1 MKIKNIGK
9 WTVCALVALPLLAC
23 SSSERV
29 EDKMM
34 VDDGAVLISGD
45 LTYEKA
51 MEALAPLMTKND
63 VAVMKI
69 IENGQIGQPVAVDA
83 QLREIK
89 VSSVVHLYFTQSDEV
104 TARLEVPARLKDYRK
119 IWPAPAAP
127 RGRSWRSARGRSS
140 RSRPLSRCGWTP
152 TAYPRTGNNTCRNPA
167 DRASHGRSS
176 AGSSDDES
184 PDAAPFVFPLIF
196 QHLLST

>member
-69 IENGQIGQPVAVDA
+69 IERLPTDKIVFTKRFIA
-83 QLREIK
+83 
-89 VSSVVHLYFTQSDEV
+89 VSSLSITFVHRIRCGL
-104 TARLEVPARLKDYRK
+104 TARVRVSCTTLS
-119 IWPAPAAP
+119 
-127 RGRSWRSARGRSS
+127 GWRH
-140 RSRPLSRCGWTP
+140 SRPTWS
-152 TAYPRTGNNTCRNPA
+152 
-167 DRASHGRSS
+167 
-176 AGSSDDES
+176 
-184 PDAAPFVFPLIF
+184 
-196 QHLLST
+196 

>member
-69 IENGQIGQPVAVDA
+69 IENGQIVQPVGGPRRPRHGLVAALVQHRRQ
-83 QLREIK
+83 QLGDG
-89 VSSVVHLYFTQSDEV
+89 H
-104 TARLEVPARLKDYRK
+104 PAL
-119 IWPAPAAP
+119 
-127 RGRSWRSARGRSS
+127 
-140 RSRPLSRCGWTP
+140 
-152 TAYPRTGNNTCRNPA
+152 
-167 DRASHGRSS
+167 
-176 AGSSDDES
+176 
-184 PDAAPFVFPLIF
+184 
-196 QHLLST
+196 